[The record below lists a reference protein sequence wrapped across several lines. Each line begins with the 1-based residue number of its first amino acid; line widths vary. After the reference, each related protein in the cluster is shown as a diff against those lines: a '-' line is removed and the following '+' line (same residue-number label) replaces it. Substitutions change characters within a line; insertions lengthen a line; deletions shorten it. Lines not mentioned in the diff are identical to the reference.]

1 MLPKTLT
8 VTELT
13 QNIKFLLEENF
24 PQVYLQGEISN
35 LARPSSGHV
44 YFNLKDEQSQIA
56 GVMFRSAAQ
65 RSKFDLENGL
75 EVILLGRIA
84 VYEPRGTYQI
94 VVEHVEPV
102 GAGALQLAFE
112 QLKTRLAREGLF
124 DEETK
129 LPVPFLPNGIG
140 IVTSPTGAAIKDI
153 LNVLNRRFPSIP
165 VLLNPVSVQGQGAA
179 KEIAEAV
186 HHFSKFPEIDVL
198 IVGRGGGSI
207 EDLWAF
213 NEEVVARAVY
223 KSKIPIVSAVGH
235 ETDFTIIDFVADLRA
250 PTPSAAAELVSPEI
264 NDLTARIDE
273 LDSRMISALQNDLN
287 GVSDRLSYIRRGLRS
302 PEWIIQGQMMKIDE
316 LSGNLVRSMQRRLL
330 EIKNSLDFNDQNMSH
345 YSPLQWIQREKSLL
359 KELQSKLIEKTT
371 SNLKNGRHQLME
383 LTHVL
388 SSINPLSV
396 MNRGYTVV
404 TDSRNKILSSVSQF
418 GENSKFWLRLPDGK
432 VKGETKQIVPT
443 PSKGDDNG

>member
-75 EVILLGRIA
+75 EVILLGRIT

-165 VLLNPVSVQGQGAA
+165 VLLNPVAVQGQGAA

-186 HHFSKFPEIDVL
+186 HQFSKIPEIDVL

-223 KSKIPIVSAVGH
+223 KSKIPIISAVGH

-250 PTPSAAAELVSPEI
+250 PTPSAAAELVSPEK
-264 NDLTARIDE
+264 NDLVARIDE
-273 LDSRMISALQNDLN
+273 LNSRMVSVLQNDLN
-287 GVSDRLSYIRRGLRS
+287 SVSDRLSYIHRGLRS

-330 EIKNSLDFNDQNMSH
+330 EIKNSLDSNYQNMSH
-345 YSPLQWIQREKSLL
+345 SSPLQWIQGEKNLL

-388 SSINPLSV
+388 SSVNPLSV
-396 MNRGYTVV
+396 INRGYTVV
-404 TDSRNKILSSVSQF
+404 TDSRNKLLSSVSQF
-418 GENSKFWLRLPDGK
+418 AENSKFWLRLPDGK